1 MSRALG
7 VGGQT
12 NHPKLVETIDR
23 VAEIVRKSGVTR
35 LALPMN
41 NAVFPRDAAQLR
53 KLGVAYANC
62 APTPEARLLRSL
74 QMQSAEARLPAVAGV
89 SNRACEDKRMRMQL
103 HAVLLMST
111 SLFTLAHA
119 QDYPAKPIRIVVG
132 FTAGTATDTM
142 ARIIGM
148 KLNESWKVPVVVE
161 NREGAAGTISAG
173 MAARATP
180 DGYTLYI
187 ASTTLIVT
195 PIFITNVPYNAFRDF
210 APISLMIDVPTV
222 LVVSPQLAIKSVKDL
237 INLAKASPGT
247 INYASTGKG
256 TASHLA
262 AELLKSMAGIKVTEV
277 PYKVN
282 AQAMSD
288 VSSKQVEMYYPN
300 LILALP
306 YIQSGRVRALAVT
319 GAARSRAVPDIPA
332 MAETVPGYE
341 AANWYGLVAPAH
353 TPAKVIA
360 RINAEVTRIL
370 QMPDVR
376 ERLDLFGADV
386 IGGSP
391 DALAKRMKSGY
402 AKWSGLFPDEAGKA
416 R

>member
-1 MSRALG
+1 MKA
-7 VGGQT
+7 
-12 NHPKLVETIDR
+12 
-23 VAEIVRKSGVTR
+23 R
-35 LALPMN
+35 LAN
-41 NAVFPRDAAQLR
+41 VAVTFAALTAC
-53 KLGVAYANC
+53 AY
-62 APTPEARLLRSL
+62 
-74 QMQSAEARLPAVAGV
+74 
-89 SNRACEDKRMRMQL
+89 
-103 HAVLLMST
+103 
-111 SLFTLAHA
+111 A
-119 QDYPAKPIRIVVG
+119 QDYPAKPVRIVVG
-132 FTAGTATDTM
+132 FSAGTATDTM
-142 ARIIGM
+142 ARIIGA
-148 KLNESWKVPVVVE
+148 KLNDSWKVPVVVE

-195 PIFITNVPYNAFRDF
+195 PIFITNVPYNAFKDF

-222 LVVSPQLAIKSVKDL
+222 LVVSPQLTVRSVKDL
-237 INLAKASPGT
+237 IDLAKANPGT
-247 INYASTGKG
+247 LNYASTGKG

-262 AELLKSMAGIKVTEV
+262 AELLKSMAGIRITEV

-288 VSSKQVEMYYPN
+288 VSSKQIEMYYPN

-306 YIQSGRVRALAVT
+306 YIQNGRVRALAVT

-341 AANWYGLVAPAH
+341 AANWYGLVAPVH
-353 TPAKVIA
+353 TPAKVVA
-360 RINAEVTRIL
+360 KINGEVTRIL
-370 QMPDVR
+370 NMPEVR

-391 DALAKRMKSGY
+391 DDLAKRMKSGY
-402 AKWSGLFPDEAGKA
+402 AKWGALFPAEAGKS

>member
-1 MSRALG
+1 
-7 VGGQT
+7 
-12 NHPKLVETIDR
+12 
-23 VAEIVRKSGVTR
+23 
-35 LALPMN
+35 
-41 NAVFPRDAAQLR
+41 
-53 KLGVAYANC
+53 
-62 APTPEARLLRSL
+62 
-74 QMQSAEARLPAVAGV
+74 
-89 SNRACEDKRMRMQL
+89 MRMQL

-148 KLNESWKVPVVVE
+148 KLNETWKVPVVVE

-187 ASTTLIVT
+187 ASTTMIVT
-195 PIFITNVPYNAFRDF
+195 PIFITNVPYNAFKDF
-210 APISLMIDVPTV
+210 SPISLMIDVPTV
-222 LVVSPQLAIKSVKDL
+222 LVVSPQLAIRSVKDL

-262 AELLKSMAGIKVTEV
+262 AELLNSMAGIKATEV

-306 YIQSGRVRALAVT
+306 YIPSGRVRALAVT

-353 TPAKVIA
+353 TPAKVISK
-360 RINAEVTRIL
+360 INTEVTRIL

>member
-1 MSRALG
+1 MKIRWCAIALM
-7 VGGQT
+7 
-12 NHPKLVETIDR
+12 
-23 VAEIVRKSGVTR
+23 
-35 LALPMN
+35 LAGPI
-41 NAVFPRDAAQLR
+41 
-53 KLGVAYANC
+53 
-62 APTPEARLLRSL
+62 
-74 QMQSAEARLPAVAGV
+74 
-89 SNRACEDKRMRMQL
+89 
-103 HAVLLMST
+103 
-111 SLFTLAHA
+111 TLAHA
-119 QDYPAKPIRIVVG
+119 QEYPAKPIRIVVG

-148 KLNESWKVPVVVE
+148 KLNESWQVPVVVE

-173 MAARATP
+173 LAARATP

-195 PIFITNVPYNAFRDF
+195 PIFLTNVPYNAFRDF
-210 APISLMIDVPTV
+210 APISLMINVPTV
-222 LVVSPQLAIKSVKDL
+222 LVVSPQLPVKSVKDL
-237 INLAKASPGT
+237 INLAKAAPGT

-262 AELLKSMAGIKVTEV
+262 AELLKSMAGINVTEV

-319 GAARSRAVPDIPA
+319 GAARSRAVPEIPA

-341 AANWYGLVAPAH
+341 AANWYGLAAPAH
-353 TPAKVIA
+353 TPGKVIA
-360 RINAEVTRIL
+360 KINAEVTRIL
-370 QMPDVR
+370 RTPDVR

-391 DALAKRMKSGY
+391 DDLAKRMKSGY
-402 AKWSGLFPDEAGKA
+402 AKWAALFPDEARKA

>member
-1 MSRALG
+1 M
-7 VGGQT
+7 Q
-12 NHPKLVETIDR
+12 KE
-23 VAEIVRKSGVTR
+23 EI
-35 LALPMN
+35 
-41 NAVFPRDAAQLR
+41 
-53 KLGVAYANC
+53 
-62 APTPEARLLRSL
+62 
-74 QMQSAEARLPAVAGV
+74 
-89 SNRACEDKRMRMQL
+89 RMRIRR
-103 HAVLLMST
+103 HAVLLIVT
-111 SLFTLAHA
+111 SLLSPAHA
-119 QDYPAKPIRIVVG
+119 QDYPAKPIRIIVG

-180 DGYTLYI
+180 DGYTLYM

-195 PIFITNVPYNAFRDF
+195 PIFLTNVPYNAFRDF

-222 LVVSPQLAIKSVKDL
+222 LVVSPQLAVKSVKDL
-237 INLAKASPGT
+237 INLAKASPGA

-262 AELLKSMAGIKVTEV
+262 AELLKSMAGIKLTEV

-306 YIQSGRVRALAVT
+306 YIQSARVRALAVT

-341 AANWYGLVAPAH
+341 AANWYGLAAPAH
-353 TPAKVIA
+353 TPAKVIS

-370 QMPDVR
+370 NMPDVR
-376 ERLDLFGADV
+376 TRLDAFGADV
-386 IGGSP
+386 IGGPP
-391 DALAKRMKSGY
+391 DDLAKRMKSGY
-402 AKWSGLFPDEAGKA
+402 AKWAALFPDEAGKA

>member
-1 MSRALG
+1 MSKRWPA
-7 VGGQT
+7 
-12 NHPKLVETIDR
+12 
-23 VAEIVRKSGVTR
+23 
-35 LALPMN
+35 LALIV
-41 NAVFPRDAAQLR
+41 ASQLG
-53 KLGVAYANC
+53 LV
-62 APTPEARLLRSL
+62 
-74 QMQSAEARLPAVAGV
+74 
-89 SNRACEDKRMRMQL
+89 
-103 HAVLLMST
+103 
-111 SLFTLAHA
+111 HA

-142 ARIIGM
+142 ARIIGA

-195 PIFITNVPYNAFRDF
+195 PIFITNVPYNALKDF
-210 APISLMIDVPTV
+210 SPISLMIDVPTV
-222 LVVSPQLAIKSVKDL
+222 LVVSPQLPIRSVKDL

-262 AELLKSMAGIKVTEV
+262 AELLNSMAGIKVTEV

-332 MAETVPGYE
+332 MAESVPGYE

-353 TPAKVIA
+353 TPGKVIGK
-360 RINAEVTRIL
+360 INSEVTRIL
-370 QMPDVR
+370 NLPDVR

-391 DALAKRMKSGY
+391 EDLAKRMKSGY
-402 AKWSGLFPDEAGKA
+402 VKWAGVFPNEAGKA

>member
-1 MSRALG
+1 MKA
-7 VGGQT
+7 
-12 NHPKLVETIDR
+12 
-23 VAEIVRKSGVTR
+23 R
-35 LALPMN
+35 LAHV
-41 NAVFPRDAAQLR
+41 AVTCAALTTC
-53 KLGVAYANC
+53 AY
-62 APTPEARLLRSL
+62 
-74 QMQSAEARLPAVAGV
+74 
-89 SNRACEDKRMRMQL
+89 
-103 HAVLLMST
+103 
-111 SLFTLAHA
+111 A
-119 QDYPAKPIRIVVG
+119 QDYPAKPVRIVVG
-132 FTAGTATDTM
+132 FSAGTATDTM
-142 ARIIGM
+142 ARIIGA
-148 KLNESWKVPVVVE
+148 KLNDSWKVPVVVE

-195 PIFITNVPYNAFRDF
+195 PIFITNVPYNAFKDF

-222 LVVSPQLAIKSVKDL
+222 LVVSPQLTVRSVKDL
-237 INLAKASPGT
+237 IDLAKASPGT
-247 INYASTGKG
+247 LNYASTGKG

-262 AELLKSMAGIKVTEV
+262 AELLKSMAGIRITEV

-288 VSSKQVEMYYPN
+288 VSSKQIEMYYPN

-306 YIQSGRVRALAVT
+306 YIQNGRVRALAVT

-353 TPAKVIA
+353 TPARVVAK
-360 RINAEVTRIL
+360 INGEVTRIL
-370 QMPDVR
+370 KMPDVR
-376 ERLDLFGADV
+376 DRLDLFGADV

-391 DALAKRMKSGY
+391 DDLAKRMKSGY
-402 AKWSGLFPDEAGKA
+402 AKWAALFPAEAAKS

>member
-1 MSRALG
+1 MRARPG
-7 VGGQT
+7 
-12 NHPKLVETIDR
+12 
-23 VAEIVRKSGVTR
+23 
-35 LALPMN
+35 
-41 NAVFPRDAAQLR
+41 
-53 KLGVAYANC
+53 
-62 APTPEARLLRSL
+62 
-74 QMQSAEARLPAVAGV
+74 
-89 SNRACEDKRMRMQL
+89 L
-103 HAVLLMST
+103 HAVLLMGT
-111 SLFTLAHA
+111 GLMAPTHA

-142 ARIIGM
+142 ARIIGV

-195 PIFITNVPYNAFRDF
+195 PLFITNVPYNAFRDF
-210 APISLMIDVPTV
+210 SPVSLMIDVPTV

-237 INLAKASPGT
+237 IDLAKASPGT
-247 INYASTGKG
+247 INCASTGKG

-288 VSSKQVEMYYPN
+288 VSSKQIEMYYPN

-306 YIQSGRVRALAVT
+306 YIQTGRVRALAVT

-332 MAETVPGYE
+332 MAETLPGYE
-341 AANWYGLVAPAH
+341 AANWHGLVAPAH
-353 TPAKVIA
+353 AHAPAPAKVIA
-360 RINAEVTRIL
+360 KINAEVTRIL

-376 ERLDLFGADV
+376 ARLDLFGADV

-391 DALAKRMKSGY
+391 GDLAKRMKSGY
-402 AKWSGLFPDEAGKA
+402 AKWAALFPDEAGKA